1 MATVSIDAGHGGMDS
16 GAVYGDREEKD
27 DVLRLAMAVGAILEH
42 NGVNV
47 SYVRTDDTY
56 ETPFKKA
63 QDANAS
69 GADLFISIH
78 RNSGVTPNTYS
89 GIQSLVY
96 KDSGIRKE
104 LAEAINQNLEMLGF
118 KNLGIEERPNL
129 VVLKRTGM
137 PAVLLEVGFI
147 NNDEDNRI
155 FDTRFNE
162 IAQAI
167 ADGIMETLQKENLLS
182 MQSVAAMP
190 QQCDSGEC
198 RNMTDDNAV
207 MGIDRNISGNT
218 ARNMNGN
225 MSGRNAEDTDMAQQE
240 WGRNDGGMSGGM
252 NNESTSEG
260 MNDRRMSDGMNNRN
274 MSGGMNNADM
284 SGNMTSDVN
293 MTDERCKCPCE
304 EKLYRVQVGAY
315 RNKESADKILN
326 TLLIEEFPAFIIYED
341 NLYKIQVG
349 AFEFLANAV
358 AMEERLRKYRYNTYI
373 TT

>member
-198 RNMTDDNAV
+198 RNMADDNAV